1 MASHIKRIG
10 NKYYDTGTS
19 NKSFL
24 QVAKD
29 LKQLGI
35 HNYYFMLEIVD
46 YTLVGVDPYSENL
59 TRDQISRIMMECTR
73 NPWYYLREVCRIPDQ
88 GGVGVPFKA
97 NRGNIAQTWLTLHG
111 IDSWLCLPRQQGK
124 TISFL
129 CLLSWAYSFG
139 TNNST
144 FIFVNKDSSN
154 AKENLQRLKDI
165 IDCLPEYLR
174 FDQIMEEDDQSG
186 KVRITKA
193 TRNATSMKHPIT
205 KNRIIIKPKATSYES
220 ALSLARGLTSPILH
234 FDEPEFTP
242 YIKTII
248 ENSVS
253 TFETAS
259 RNAKKNGAIYC
270 RAFSCTPGDLDTSMG
285 QEAQEILSHTTKW
298 TEHMYDMRYDPTNDE
313 NNELLQYVKNNGGNG
328 IVYVEYSYKQLG
340 LTDEWLR
347 NMYNKIQN
355 PVVVKR
361 EILLQRIR
369 GSSDSPFD
377 QEDIEYLASMVQPV
391 IDEMYICE
399 HFRFDIYKKLE
410 RLTPYLVSIDCSTG
424 TNGDSNAITIINP
437 YTVRPDAEFKCP
449 YIGETLFEKLIMELV
464 MDHIPRAV
472 IIIERNSVGDGI
484 IDHLLNSPIRQ
495 NLYFDK
501 NKDLVEENLADASNV
516 VSMLKRQGDQKKYYG
531 VYTNNQTRE
540 DMMAIL
546 FRRMAEFKDD
556 FVTKNITDDIAHLVR
571 FKSGKIAA
579 AEGQHDDSIMSY
591 LIGMYV
597 WYHGNNLPAFNVIK
611 GAKEIENQNQGL
623 KRSVED
629 IENSGILPDETIQ
642 AMKRQEKVR
651 KENDYAEIM
660 RQALIKSQRE
670 SLELH
675 RKGLVENATLDKSQD
690 VQLEEIYDDH
700 SIDMSFFDEMN
711 GMGVGQDQP
720 SSNSLSAFDF
730 LNGF

>member
-1 MASHIKRIG
+1 MGNRIKRIG

-29 LKQLGI
+29 LKSLGI
-35 HNYYFMLEIVD
+35 HNYYFMLEIYD
-46 YTLVGVDPYSENL
+46 YSLVNIDPYAENL
-59 TRDQISRIMMECTR
+59 TRDQISRIMTECTR
-73 NPWYYLREVCRIPDQ
+73 NPWYYLREICRIPDQ
-88 GGVGVPFKA
+88 GGVGIPFKA

-129 CLLSWAYSFG
+129 CLLAWAYSFG

-144 FIFVNKDSSN
+144 FIFVNKDSGN

-165 IDCLPEYLR
+165 IDCLPEFLR
-174 FDQIMEEDDQSG
+174 FDQIMEEDENG
-186 KVRITKA
+186 KVKLVKA
-193 TRNATSMKHPIT
+193 ARNATSMKHPIT

-259 RNAKKNGAIYC
+259 RNAKKNGAMYC

-285 QEAQEILSHTTKW
+285 QEAQEVLSHTTKW
-298 TEHMYDMRYDPTNDE
+298 SEHMYDMRYDSLNDDK
-313 NNELLQYVKNNGGNG
+313 NELLQYVKNNGGNG
-328 IVYVEYSYKQLG
+328 IVYIEYSYKQLG

-377 QEDIEYLASMVQPV
+377 QEDIEYMASMVQPI
-391 IDEMYICE
+391 IDELYLCD

-424 TNGDSNAITIINP
+424 TNGDSNAITVINP

-449 YIGETLFEKLIMELV
+449 YIGETQFEKLIIELV
-464 MDHIPRAV
+464 QQHLPRAC

-484 IDHLLNSPIRQ
+484 IDHLLNSPIRS

-501 NKDLVEENLADASNV
+501 NKDLVEANLADQSNV
-516 VSMLKRQGDQKKYYG
+516 VSMLKRQGDQKKFYG
-531 VYTNNQTRE
+531 VYTDNKSRE

-546 FRRMAEFKDD
+546 FRRVAEFKDD
-556 FVTKNITDDIAHLVR
+556 FVTKNITNDIAHLVR
-571 FKSGKIAA
+571 FKSGKVAA
-579 AEGQHDDSIMSY
+579 QIGFHDDSIMSY

-597 WYHGNNLPAFNVIK
+597 WYHGNNLSMWGIVK

-623 KRSVED
+623 HRSVED
-629 IENSGILPDETIQ
+629 IENMDILPADTIA
-642 AMKRQEKVR
+642 AMKKQEKVR
-651 KENDYAEIM
+651 KENDYEKIM
-660 RQALIKSQRE
+660 REALIKAQRE

-675 RKGLVENATLDKSQD
+675 KKGLVENETLDRSQE
-690 VQLEEIYDDH
+690 VQLEEIYGNN

-711 GMGVGQDQP
+711 GMGSDNDS
-720 SSNSLSAFDF
+720 SSNLSNFDF

>member
-1 MASHIKRIG
+1 LGNRIKRIG

-29 LKQLGI
+29 LKSLGI
-35 HNYYFMLEIVD
+35 HNYYFMLEIYD
-46 YTLVGVDPYSENL
+46 YSLVNIDPYAENL
-59 TRDQISRIMMECTR
+59 TRDQISRIMTECTR
-73 NPWYYLREVCRIPDQ
+73 NPWYYLREICRIPDQ
-88 GGVGVPFKA
+88 GGVGIPFKA

-129 CLLSWAYSFG
+129 CLLAWAYSFG

-144 FIFVNKDSSN
+144 FIFVNKDSGN

-165 IDCLPEYLR
+165 IDCLPEFLR
-174 FDQIMEEDDQSG
+174 FDQIMEEDENG
-186 KVRITKA
+186 KVKLVKA
-193 TRNATSMKHPIT
+193 ARNATSMKHPIT

-259 RNAKKNGAIYC
+259 RNAKKNGAMYC

-285 QEAQEILSHTTKW
+285 QEAQEVLSHTTKW
-298 TEHMYDMRYDPTNDE
+298 SEHMYDMRYDSLNDDK
-313 NNELLQYVKNNGGNG
+313 NELLQYVKNNGGNG
-328 IVYVEYSYKQLG
+328 IVYIEYSYKQLG

-377 QEDIEYLASMVQPV
+377 QEDIEYMASMVKPIV
-391 IDEMYICE
+391 DELYLCD

-449 YIGETLFEKLIMELV
+449 YIGETQFEKLIIELV
-464 MDHIPRAV
+464 QEHLPRAC

-484 IDHLLNSPIRQ
+484 IDHLLNSPIRS

-501 NKDLVEENLADASNV
+501 NKDLVESNLAEQSNV
-516 VSMLKRQGDQKKYYG
+516 VSMLKRQGDQKKFYG
-531 VYTNNQTRE
+531 VYTDNKSRE

-546 FRRMAEFKDD
+546 FRRVAEFKDD

-571 FKSGKIAA
+571 FKSGKVAA
-579 AEGQHDDSIMSY
+579 QIGFHDDSIMSY

-597 WYHGNNLPAFNVIK
+597 WYHGNNLSMWGIVK

-623 KRSVED
+623 HRSVED
-629 IENSGILPDETIQ
+629 IENMDILPADTIE

-651 KENDYAEIM
+651 KENDYEKIM
-660 RQALIKSQRE
+660 REALIKAQRE

-675 RKGLVENATLDKSQD
+675 RKGLVENETLDKSQD
-690 VQLEEIYDDH
+690 VQLEEIYGNN

-711 GMGVGQDQP
+711 GMGSDNGS
-720 SSNSLSAFDF
+720 SSNLSNFDF

>member
-1 MASHIKRIG
+1 MANRIKRIG
-10 NKYYDTGTS
+10 NKFYDVGTA

-29 LKQLGI
+29 LKSLGI
-35 HNYYFMLEIVD
+35 HNYYFMLEIYD
-46 YTLVGVDPYSENL
+46 YNLVNIDPHTENL
-59 TRDQISRIMMECTR
+59 TRDQISRIMTECTR

-88 GGVGVPFKA
+88 GGVGIPFKA

-144 FIFVNKDSSN
+144 FIFINKDSGN

-165 IDCLPEYLR
+165 IDCLPEFLR
-174 FDQIMEEDDQSG
+174 FEQIMEEDENG
-186 KVRITKA
+186 KVKLVKA
-193 TRNATSMKHPIT
+193 ARNATSMKHPIT

-220 ALSLARGLTSPILH
+220 ALSLARGLTSNILH

-259 RNAKKNGAIYC
+259 RNAKKNGAMYC

-285 QEAQEILSHTTKW
+285 QEAQEVLSHTTKW
-298 TEHMYDMRYDPTNDE
+298 SEHMYDMRYDSLNDDK
-313 NNELLQYVKNNGGNG
+313 NELLQYVKNNGGNG
-328 IVYVEYSYKQLG
+328 IVYIEYSYKQLG

-377 QEDIEYLASMVQPV
+377 QEDIEYMASMVQPIV
-391 IDEMYICE
+391 DELYLCD

-449 YIGETLFEKLIMELV
+449 YIGETQFEKLIIELV
-464 MDHIPRAV
+464 QEHLPRAC

-484 IDHLLNSPIRQ
+484 IDHLLNSPIRSS
-495 NLYFDK
+495 LYFDK
-501 NKDLVEENLADASNV
+501 NKDLVESNLADQSNV
-516 VSMLKRQGDQKKYYG
+516 VSMLKRQGDQKKFYG
-531 VYTNNQTRE
+531 VYTDNKSRE

-546 FRRMAEFKDD
+546 FRRVAEFKDD

-571 FKSGKIAA
+571 FKSGKVAA
-579 AEGQHDDSIMSY
+579 QIGFHDDSIMSY

-597 WYHGNNLPAFNVIK
+597 WYHGNNLSMWGIVK

-623 KRSVED
+623 HRSVED
-629 IENSGILPDETIQ
+629 IENMGILPADTIE
-642 AMKRQEKVR
+642 AMKKQEKVR
-651 KENDYAEIM
+651 KENDYEQIM
-660 RQALIKSQRE
+660 RKALIKAQRQ

-675 RKGLVENATLDKSQD
+675 KKGLVENPTLDRSQE
-690 VQLEEIYDDH
+690 VQLEEIYGNNN
-700 SIDMSFFDEMN
+700 IDMSFFDEMN
-711 GMGVGQDQP
+711 GMSNEQDT
-720 SSNSLSAFDF
+720 SSNLSSFDF

>member
-1 MASHIKRIG
+1 MANRIKRIG
-10 NKYYDTGTS
+10 NKFYDVGTA

-29 LKQLGI
+29 LKSLGI
-35 HNYYFMLEIVD
+35 HNYYFMLEIYD
-46 YTLVGVDPYSENL
+46 YSLVNIDPYAGNL
-59 TRDQISRIMMECTR
+59 TKDQISRIMTECTR

-88 GGVGVPFKA
+88 GGVGIPFKA

-144 FIFVNKDSSN
+144 FIFVNKDSGN

-174 FDQIMEEDDQSG
+174 FDQILEEDENG
-186 KVRITKA
+186 KVKLVKA
-193 TRNATSMKHPIT
+193 ARNATSMKHPIT

-220 ALSLARGLTSPILH
+220 ALSLARGLTSNVLH

-253 TFETAS
+253 TFETAA

-285 QEAQEILSHTTKW
+285 QEAQEVLSHTTKW
-298 TEHMYDMRYDPTNDE
+298 SEHMYDMRYDSTNDD

-328 IVYVEYSYKQLG
+328 IVYIEYSYKQLG

-355 PVVVKR
+355 PIVVKR

-377 QEDIEYLASMVQPV
+377 QEDIEYLASMIQPV
-391 IDEMYICE
+391 IDEMYILD

-449 YIGETLFEKLIMELV
+449 YIGETQFEKLIIELV
-464 MDHIPRAV
+464 QQHIPRAC

-484 IDHLLNSPIRQ
+484 IDHLLNSPIRS

-501 NKDLVEENLADASNV
+501 NKDLVEENLADASNN
-516 VSMLKRQGDQKKYYG
+516 VSMLKRQGEQKKYYG
-531 VYTNNQTRE
+531 VYTNNQSRE
-540 DMMAIL
+540 DMFAIL

-579 AEGQHDDSIMSY
+579 AEGAHDDSIMSY

-597 WYHGNNLPAFNVIK
+597 WYHGNNLAAFSIIK
-611 GAKEIENQNQGL
+611 GSREIENQNQGL

-629 IENSGILPDETIQ
+629 IENMDILPADTI
-642 AMKRQEKVR
+642 ATMKKQEQVR
-651 KENDYAEIM
+651 KDNDYEKIM
-660 RQALIKSQRE
+660 REALIKAQRQ

-675 RKGLVENATLDKSQD
+675 KKGLVENPTLDRSQE
-690 VQLEEIYDDH
+690 VQLEEIYGNNN
-700 SIDMSFFDEMN
+700 IDMSFFDEMN
-711 GMGVGQDQP
+711 GMSNDQGP
-720 SSNSLSAFDF
+720 SSNLSNFDF

>member
-1 MASHIKRIG
+1 MGNRIKRIG

-29 LKQLGI
+29 LKSLGI
-35 HNYYFMLEIVD
+35 HNYYFMLEIYD
-46 YTLVGVDPYSENL
+46 YSLVNIDPYAENL
-59 TRDQISRIMMECTR
+59 TRDQISRIMTECTR
-73 NPWYYLREVCRIPDQ
+73 NPWYYLREICRIPDQ
-88 GGVGVPFKA
+88 GGVGIPFKA

-129 CLLSWAYSFG
+129 CLLAWAYSFG

-144 FIFVNKDSSN
+144 FIFVNKDSGN

-165 IDCLPEYLR
+165 IDCLPEFLR
-174 FDQIMEEDDQSG
+174 FDQIMEEDENG
-186 KVRITKA
+186 KVKLVKA
-193 TRNATSMKHPIT
+193 ARNATSMKHPIT

-220 ALSLARGLTSPILH
+220 ALSLARGLTSTILH

-259 RNAKKNGAIYC
+259 RNAKKNGAMYC

-285 QEAQEILSHTTKW
+285 QEAQEVLSHTTKW
-298 TEHMYDMRYDPTNDE
+298 SEHMYDMRYDSLNDDK
-313 NNELLQYVKNNGGNG
+313 NELLQYVKNNGGNG
-328 IVYVEYSYKQLG
+328 IVYIEYSYKQLG

-377 QEDIEYLASMVQPV
+377 QEDIEYMASMVQPI
-391 IDEMYICE
+391 IDELYLCD

-424 TNGDSNAITIINP
+424 TNGDSNAITVINP

-449 YIGETLFEKLIMELV
+449 YIGETQFEKLIIELV
-464 MDHIPRAV
+464 QQHLPRAC

-484 IDHLLNSPIRQ
+484 IDHLLNSPIRS

-501 NKDLVEENLADASNV
+501 NKDLVEANLADQSNV
-516 VSMLKRQGDQKKYYG
+516 VSMLKRQGDQKKFYG
-531 VYTNNQTRE
+531 VYTDNKSRE

-546 FRRMAEFKDD
+546 FRRVAEFKDD

-571 FKSGKIAA
+571 FKSGKVAA
-579 AEGQHDDSIMSY
+579 QIGFHDDSIMSY

-597 WYHGNNLPAFNVIK
+597 WYHGNNLSMWGIVK

-623 KRSVED
+623 HRSVED
-629 IENSGILPDETIQ
+629 IENMDILPADTIA
-642 AMKRQEKVR
+642 AMKKQEKVR
-651 KENDYAEIM
+651 KENDYEKIM
-660 RQALIKSQRE
+660 REALIKAQRE

-675 RKGLVENATLDKSQD
+675 KKGLVENETLDRSQE
-690 VQLEEIYDDH
+690 VQLEEIYGNN

-711 GMGVGQDQP
+711 GMGSDNDAY
-720 SSNSLSAFDF
+720 SNLSNFDF

>member
-1 MASHIKRIG
+1 MANRIKRIG
-10 NKYYDTGTS
+10 NKFYDVGTA

-29 LKQLGI
+29 LKSLGI
-35 HNYYFMLEIVD
+35 HNYYFMLEIYD
-46 YTLVGVDPYSENL
+46 YSLVNIDPCAKNL
-59 TRDQISRIMMECTR
+59 TRDQISRIMTECTR

-88 GGVGVPFKA
+88 GGVGIPFKA

-144 FIFVNKDSSN
+144 FIFINKDSNN

-174 FDQIMEEDDQSG
+174 FDQILEEDENG
-186 KVRITKA
+186 KVKLVKA
-193 TRNATSMKHPIT
+193 ARNATSMKHPIT

-220 ALSLARGLTSPILH
+220 ALSLARGLTSNVLH

-253 TFETAS
+253 TFETAA
-259 RNAKKNGAIYC
+259 RNAKKNGAMYC

-285 QEAQEILSHTTKW
+285 QEAQEVLSHTTKW
-298 TEHMYDMRYDPTNDE
+298 SEHMYDMRYDSANDD

-328 IVYVEYSYKQLG
+328 IVYIEYSYKQLG

-355 PVVVKR
+355 PIVVKR

-369 GSSDSPFD
+369 GSSDSPFE
-377 QEDIEYLASMVQPV
+377 QEDLEYIISMIQPV
-391 IDEMYICE
+391 VDELYIME

-410 RLTPYLVSIDCSTG
+410 RLLPYLVSIDCSTG
-424 TNGDSNAITIINP
+424 TNGDSNAITIIDP
-437 YTVRPDAEFKCP
+437 YTTKPSAEFKCP
-449 YIGETLFEKLIMELV
+449 YIGETMFEKLIIELV
-464 MDHIPRAV
+464 QKHLPRAI

-484 IDHLLNSPIRQ
+484 IDHLLNSPIRS

-501 NKDLVEENLADASNV
+501 NKDLVEENLADESTA
-516 VSMLKRQGDQKKYYG
+516 VSMLKRQGEQKKYYG
-531 VYTNNQTRE
+531 VYTNNQSRE
-540 DMMAIL
+540 DMFAIL

-556 FVTKNITDDIAHLVR
+556 FVTKNVTEDIAHLIR
-571 FKSGKIAA
+571 TRSGKIEA
-579 AEGQHDDSIMSY
+579 GPTFHDDSIMSY

-597 WYHGNNLPAFNVIK
+597 YYHGNNLSLFGFTPGSND
-611 GAKEIENQNQGL
+611 IEDRNKGL

-629 IENSGILPDETIQ
+629 IENMDILPADTIA
-642 AMKRQEKVR
+642 AMKKQEKVR
-651 KENDYAEIM
+651 KENDYEQIM
-660 RQALIKSQRE
+660 REALIKAQRQ

-675 RKGLVENATLDKSQD
+675 KKGLVENPTLDRSQE
-690 VQLEEIYDDH
+690 VQLEEIYGNNN
-700 SIDMSFFDEMN
+700 IDMSFFDEMN
-711 GMGVGQDQP
+711 GMSNEQDT
-720 SSNSLSAFDF
+720 SSNLSSFDF

>member
-1 MASHIKRIG
+1 MGNRIKRIG

-29 LKQLGI
+29 LKSLGI
-35 HNYYFMLEIVD
+35 HNYYFMLEIYD
-46 YTLVGVDPYSENL
+46 YSLVNIDPYAENL
-59 TRDQISRIMMECTR
+59 TRDQISRIMTECTR
-73 NPWYYLREVCRIPDQ
+73 NPWYYLREVCRVPDQ
-88 GGVGVPFKA
+88 GGVGIPFKA

-129 CLLSWAYSFG
+129 CLLAWAYSFG

-144 FIFVNKDSSN
+144 FIFMNKDSGN

-165 IDCLPEYLR
+165 IDCLPEFLR
-174 FDQIMEEDDQSG
+174 FEQIMEEDENG
-186 KVRITKA
+186 KVKLVKA
-193 TRNATSMKHPIT
+193 ARNATSMKHPIT

-220 ALSLARGLTSPILH
+220 ALSLARGLTSPVLH

-285 QEAQEILSHTTKW
+285 QEAQEVLSHTTKW
-298 TEHMYDMRYDPTNDE
+298 SEHMYDMRYDSLNDDK
-313 NNELLQYVKNNGGNG
+313 NELLQYVKNNGGNG
-328 IVYVEYSYKQLG
+328 IVYIEYSYKQLG

-377 QEDIEYLASMVQPV
+377 QEDIEYMASMVQPI
-391 IDEMYICE
+391 IDELYLCD

-449 YIGETLFEKLIMELV
+449 YIGETQFEKLIIELV
-464 MDHIPRAV
+464 QQHLPRAC

-484 IDHLLNSPIRQ
+484 IDHLLNSPIRS

-501 NKDLVEENLADASNV
+501 NKDLVESNLADQSNV
-516 VSMLKRQGDQKKYYG
+516 VSMLKRQGDQKKFYG
-531 VYTNNQTRE
+531 VYTDNKSRE

-546 FRRMAEFKDD
+546 FRRVAEFKDD

-571 FKSGKIAA
+571 FKSGKVAA
-579 AEGQHDDSIMSY
+579 QVGFHDDSIMSY

-597 WYHGNNLPAFNVIK
+597 WYHGNNLSMWGIVK

-623 KRSVED
+623 HRSVED
-629 IENSGILPDETIQ
+629 IENMDILPADTIE
-642 AMKRQEKVR
+642 AMKKQEKVR
-651 KENDYAEIM
+651 KENDYEKIM
-660 RQALIKSQRE
+660 REALIKAQRE

-675 RKGLVENATLDKSQD
+675 KKGLVENETLDRSQD
-690 VQLEEIYDDH
+690 VQLEEIYGNN

-711 GMGVGQDQP
+711 GMSSDNGS
-720 SSNSLSAFDF
+720 SSNLSGFDF

>member
-1 MASHIKRIG
+1 MANRIKRIG
-10 NKYYDTGTS
+10 NKFYDVGTS

-29 LKQLGI
+29 LKSLGI
-35 HNYYFMLEIVD
+35 HNYYFMLEIYD
-46 YTLVGVDPYSENL
+46 YNIVNIDPYAENL
-59 TRDQISRIMMECTR
+59 TKDQISRIMTECTR

-88 GGVGVPFKA
+88 GGVGIPFKA

-129 CLLSWAYSFG
+129 CLLAWAYSFG

-144 FIFVNKDSSN
+144 FIFVNKDSNN

-165 IDCLPEYLR
+165 IDCLPVYLR
-174 FDQIMEEDDQSG
+174 FDQIMEEDENG
-186 KVRITKA
+186 KIKLVKA
-193 TRNATSMKHPIT
+193 ARNATSMKHPIT

-285 QEAQEILSHTTKW
+285 QEAQEVLSHTTKW
-298 TEHMYDMRYDPTNDE
+298 SEHMYDMRYDSTNDE

-328 IVYVEYSYKQLG
+328 IVYIEYSYKQLG

-377 QEDIEYLASMVQPV
+377 QEDIEYMASMVQPI
-391 IDEMYICE
+391 IDELYLCD

-449 YIGETLFEKLIMELV
+449 YIGETQLEKLIIELV
-464 MDHIPRAV
+464 QEHLPRAC

-484 IDHLLNSPIRQ
+484 IDHLLNSPIRS

-501 NKDLVEENLADASNV
+501 NKDLVEANLADQSNV
-516 VSMLKRQGDQKKYYG
+516 VSMLKHQGDQKKFYG
-531 VYTNNQTRE
+531 VYTDNKSRE

-546 FRRMAEFKDD
+546 FRRVAEFKDD

-571 FKSGKIAA
+571 FKSGKVAA
-579 AEGQHDDSIMSY
+579 QIGFHDDSIMSY

-597 WYHGNNLPAFNVIK
+597 WYHGNNLSMWGIVK

-623 KRSVED
+623 HRSVED
-629 IENSGILPDETIQ
+629 IENMDILPADAIA
-642 AMKRQEKVR
+642 AMKKQEKVR
-651 KENDYAEIM
+651 KENDYEQIM
-660 RQALIKSQRE
+660 REALIKAQRQ

-675 RKGLVENATLDKSQD
+675 KKGLVENPTLDKSQE
-690 VQLEEIYDDH
+690 VQLEEIYGNNN
-700 SIDMSFFDEMN
+700 IDMSFFDEMN
-711 GMGVGQDQP
+711 GMSNDQGT
-720 SSNSLSAFDF
+720 SSNLSSFDF

>member
-1 MASHIKRIG
+1 MGNRIKRIG

-29 LKQLGI
+29 LKSLGI
-35 HNYYFMLEIVD
+35 HNYYFMLEIYD
-46 YTLVGVDPYSENL
+46 YSLVNIDHYAENL
-59 TRDQISRIMMECTR
+59 TRDQISRIMTECTR
-73 NPWYYLREVCRIPDQ
+73 NPWYYLREICRVPDQ
-88 GGVGVPFKA
+88 GGVGIPFKA

-129 CLLSWAYSFG
+129 CLLAWAYSFG

-144 FIFVNKDSSN
+144 FIFVNKDSGN

-165 IDCLPEYLR
+165 IDCLPEFLR
-174 FDQIMEEDDQSG
+174 FEQIMEEDENG
-186 KVRITKA
+186 KVKLVKA
-193 TRNATSMKHPIT
+193 ARNATSMKHPIT

-220 ALSLARGLTSPILH
+220 ALSLARGLTSNILH

-253 TFETAS
+253 TFETAA
-259 RNAKKNGAIYC
+259 RNAKKNGAMYC

-298 TEHMYDMRYDPTNDE
+298 SEHMYDMRYDSLSDDK
-313 NNELLQYVKNNGGNG
+313 NELLQYVKNNGGNG
-328 IVYVEYSYKQLG
+328 IVYIEYSYKQLG

-355 PVVVKR
+355 PIVVKR

-377 QEDIEYLASMVQPV
+377 QEDIEYLASMIQPIV
-391 IDEMYICE
+391 DELYICE

-424 TNGDSNAITIINP
+424 TNGDSNAITILNP

-449 YIGETLFEKLIMELV
+449 YIGETQFEKLIMELV

-516 VSMLKRQGDQKKYYG
+516 VSMLKRQGEQKKYYG
-531 VYTNNQTRE
+531 VYTNNQSRE

-546 FRRMAEFKDD
+546 FRRMAEYKDD

-597 WYHGNNLPAFNVIK
+597 WYHGNNLPAFSVIK
-611 GAKEIENQNQGL
+611 GAKEIENQNKGL
-623 KRSVED
+623 KRTVED
-629 IENSGILPDETIQ
+629 IENMDILPADTIET
-642 AMKRQEKVR
+642 MKKQEKVR
-651 KENDYAEIM
+651 KENDYEKIM
-660 RQALIKSQRE
+660 IEALIKAQRE

-675 RKGLVENATLDKSQD
+675 KKGLVENETLDRSQE
-690 VQLEEIYDDH
+690 VQLEEIYGNN

-711 GMGVGQDQP
+711 GMGSDNGS
-720 SSNSLSAFDF
+720 SSNLSNFDF

>member
-1 MASHIKRIG
+1 MANRIKRVG
-10 NKYYDTGTS
+10 NKFYDVGTA

-29 LKQLGI
+29 LKSLGI
-35 HNYYFMLEIVD
+35 HNYYFMLEIYD
-46 YTLVGVDPYSENL
+46 YSLVNIDPCAKNL
-59 TRDQISRIMMECTR
+59 TRDQISRIMTECTR

-88 GGVGVPFKA
+88 GGVGIPFKA

-144 FIFVNKDSSN
+144 FIFINKDSNN

-174 FDQIMEEDDQSG
+174 FDQILEEDENG
-186 KVRITKA
+186 KVKLVKA
-193 TRNATSMKHPIT
+193 ARNATSMKHPIT

-220 ALSLARGLTSPILH
+220 ALSLARGLTSNVLH

-253 TFETAS
+253 TFETAA
-259 RNAKKNGAIYC
+259 RNAKKNGAMYC

-285 QEAQEILSHTTKW
+285 QEAQEVLSHTTKW
-298 TEHMYDMRYDPTNDE
+298 SEHMYDMRYDSANDE

-328 IVYVEYSYKQLG
+328 IVYIEYSYKQLG

-355 PVVVKR
+355 PIVVKR

-377 QEDIEYLASMVQPV
+377 QEDIEYLASMIQPV
-391 IDEMYICE
+391 IDEMYILE

-449 YIGETLFEKLIMELV
+449 YIGETQFEKLIMELI
-464 MDHIPRAV
+464 MDHIPRACV
-472 IIIERNSVGDGI
+472 IIERNSVGDGI
-484 IDHLLNSPIRQ
+484 IDHLLNSPIRS

-501 NKDLVEENLADASNV
+501 NKDLVEENLADASNN
-516 VSMLKRQGDQKKYYG
+516 VSMLKRQGEQKKYYG
-531 VYTNNQTRE
+531 VYTNNQSRE
-540 DMMAIL
+540 DMFAIL

-579 AEGQHDDSIMSY
+579 AEGAHDDSIMSY

-597 WYHGNNLPAFNVIK
+597 WYHGNNLTAFGIVK
-611 GAKEIENQNQGL
+611 GSREIENQNQGL
-623 KRSVED
+623 KRTVED
-629 IENSGILPDETIQ
+629 IENMDILPADTI
-642 AMKRQEKVR
+642 ATMKKQEQVR
-651 KENDYAEIM
+651 KENDYEKIM
-660 RQALIKSQRE
+660 REALIKAQRQ

-675 RKGLVENATLDKSQD
+675 KKGLVENPTLDKSQE
-690 VQLEEIYDDH
+690 VQLEEIYGNNN
-700 SIDMSFFDEMN
+700 IDMSFFDEMN
-711 GMGVGQDQP
+711 GMSNDQES
-720 SSNSLSAFDF
+720 SSNLSSFDF

>member
-1 MASHIKRIG
+1 MGNRIKRIG

-29 LKQLGI
+29 LKSLGI
-35 HNYYFMLEIVD
+35 HNYYFMLEIYD
-46 YTLVGVDPYSENL
+46 YSLVNIDPYAENL
-59 TRDQISRIMMECTR
+59 TRDQISRIMTECTR
-73 NPWYYLREVCRIPDQ
+73 NPWYYLREICRIPDQ
-88 GGVGVPFKA
+88 GGVGIPFKA

-129 CLLSWAYSFG
+129 CLLAWAYSFG

-144 FIFVNKDSSN
+144 FIFVNKDSGN

-165 IDCLPEYLR
+165 IDCLPEFLR
-174 FDQIMEEDDQSG
+174 FDQIMEEDENG
-186 KVRITKA
+186 KVKLVKA
-193 TRNATSMKHPIT
+193 ARNATSMKHPIT

-259 RNAKKNGAIYC
+259 RNAKKNSAMYC

-285 QEAQEILSHTTKW
+285 QEAQEVLSHTTKW
-298 TEHMYDMRYDPTNDE
+298 SEHMYDMRYDSLNDDK
-313 NNELLQYVKNNGGNG
+313 NELLQYVKNNGGNG
-328 IVYVEYSYKQLG
+328 IVYIEYSYKQLG

-391 IDEMYICE
+391 IDELYICE

-424 TNGDSNAITIINP
+424 TNGDSNAITVINP

-449 YIGETLFEKLIMELV
+449 YIGETQFEKLIIELV
-464 MDHIPRAV
+464 QQHLPRAC

-484 IDHLLNSPIRQ
+484 IDHLLNSPIRS

-501 NKDLVEENLADASNV
+501 NKDLVEANLADQSNV
-516 VSMLKRQGDQKKYYG
+516 VSMLKRQGDQKKFYG
-531 VYTNNQTRE
+531 VYTDNKSRE

-546 FRRMAEFKDD
+546 FRRVAEFKDD
-556 FVTKNITDDIAHLVR
+556 FVTKNITNDIAHLVR
-571 FKSGKIAA
+571 FKSGKVAA
-579 AEGQHDDSIMSY
+579 QIGFHDDSIMSY

-597 WYHGNNLPAFNVIK
+597 WYHGNNLSMWGIVK

-623 KRSVED
+623 HRSVED
-629 IENSGILPDETIQ
+629 IENMDILPADTIA
-642 AMKRQEKVR
+642 AMKKQEKVR
-651 KENDYAEIM
+651 KENDYEKIM
-660 RQALIKSQRE
+660 REALIKAQRE

-675 RKGLVENATLDKSQD
+675 KKGLVENETLDRSQE
-690 VQLEEIYDDH
+690 VQLEEIYGNN

-711 GMGVGQDQP
+711 GMGSDNDS
-720 SSNSLSAFDF
+720 SSNLSNFDF

>member
-1 MASHIKRIG
+1 MANRIKRIG
-10 NKYYDTGTS
+10 NKFYDVGTA

-29 LKQLGI
+29 LKSLGI
-35 HNYYFMLEIVD
+35 HNYYFMLEIYD
-46 YTLVGVDPYSENL
+46 YNLVNIDPYAENL
-59 TRDQISRIMMECTR
+59 TKDQISRIMTECTR

-88 GGVGVPFKA
+88 GGVGIPFKA

-129 CLLSWAYSFG
+129 CLLAWAYSFG

-144 FIFVNKDSSN
+144 FIFVNKDSNN

-165 IDCLPEYLR
+165 IDCLPVYLR
-174 FDQIMEEDDQSG
+174 FDQILEEDENG
-186 KVRITKA
+186 KVKLVKA
-193 TRNATSMKHPIT
+193 ARNATSMKHPIT

-259 RNAKKNGAIYC
+259 RNAKKNGAMYC

-285 QEAQEILSHTTKW
+285 QEAQEVLSHTTKW
-298 TEHMYDMRYDPTNDE
+298 SEHMYDMRYDSLNDDK
-313 NNELLQYVKNNGGNG
+313 NELLQYVKNNGGNG
-328 IVYVEYSYKQLG
+328 IVYIEYSYKQLG

-377 QEDIEYLASMVQPV
+377 QEDIEYMASMVQPIV
-391 IDEMYICE
+391 DELYLCD

-449 YIGETLFEKLIMELV
+449 YIGETQFEKLIIELV
-464 MDHIPRAV
+464 QDHLPRAC

-484 IDHLLNSPIRQ
+484 IDHLLNSPIRSS
-495 NLYFDK
+495 LYFDK
-501 NKDLVEENLADASNV
+501 NKDLVESNLADQSNV
-516 VSMLKRQGDQKKYYG
+516 VSMLKRQGDQKKFYG
-531 VYTNNQTRE
+531 VYTDNKSRE

-546 FRRMAEFKDD
+546 FRRVAEFKDD

-571 FKSGKIAA
+571 FKSGKVAA
-579 AEGQHDDSIMSY
+579 QIGFHDDSIMSY

-597 WYHGNNLPAFNVIK
+597 WYHGNNLSMWGIVK

-623 KRSVED
+623 HRSVED
-629 IENSGILPDETIQ
+629 IENMDILPADTI
-642 AMKRQEKVR
+642 ATMKKQEKVR
-651 KENDYAEIM
+651 KENDYEQIM
-660 RQALIKSQRE
+660 REALIKAQRQ

-675 RKGLVENATLDKSQD
+675 KKGLVENPTLDRSQE
-690 VQLEEIYDDH
+690 VQLEEIYGNNN
-700 SIDMSFFDEMN
+700 IDMSFFDEMN
-711 GMGVGQDQP
+711 GMSNEQDT
-720 SSNSLSAFDF
+720 SSNLSSFDF

>member
-1 MASHIKRIG
+1 MANRIKRIG
-10 NKYYDTGTS
+10 NKFYDVGTA

-29 LKQLGI
+29 LKSLGI
-35 HNYYFMLEIVD
+35 HNYYFMLEIYD
-46 YTLVGVDPYSENL
+46 YSLVNIDPYAENL
-59 TRDQISRIMMECTR
+59 TKDQISRIMTECTR

-88 GGVGVPFKA
+88 GGVGIPFKA

-144 FIFVNKDSSN
+144 FIFVNKDSGN

-174 FDQIMEEDDQSG
+174 FDQILEEDENG
-186 KVRITKA
+186 KVKLVKA
-193 TRNATSMKHPIT
+193 ARNATSMKHPIT

-220 ALSLARGLTSPILH
+220 ALSLARGLTSNVLH

-253 TFETAS
+253 TFETAA

-285 QEAQEILSHTTKW
+285 QEAQEVLSHTTKW
-298 TEHMYDMRYDPTNDE
+298 SEHMYDMRYDSTNDD

-328 IVYVEYSYKQLG
+328 IVYIEYSYKQLG

-355 PVVVKR
+355 PIVVKR

-377 QEDIEYLASMVQPV
+377 QEDIEYLASMIQPV
-391 IDEMYICE
+391 IDEMYILD

-449 YIGETLFEKLIMELV
+449 YIGETQFEKLIIELV
-464 MDHIPRAV
+464 QQHIPRAC

-484 IDHLLNSPIRQ
+484 IDHLLNSPIRS

-501 NKDLVEENLADASNV
+501 NKDLVEENLADASNN
-516 VSMLKRQGDQKKYYG
+516 VSMLKRQGEQKKYYG
-531 VYTNNQTRE
+531 VYTNNQSRE
-540 DMMAIL
+540 DMFAIL

-579 AEGQHDDSIMSY
+579 AEGAHDDSIMSY

-597 WYHGNNLPAFNVIK
+597 WYHGNNLAAFSIIK
-611 GAKEIENQNQGL
+611 GSREIENQNQGL
-623 KRSVED
+623 KRTVED
-629 IENSGILPDETIQ
+629 IENMDILPADTI
-642 AMKRQEKVR
+642 ATMKKQEQVR
-651 KENDYAEIM
+651 KDNDYEKIM
-660 RQALIKSQRE
+660 REALIKAQRQ

-675 RKGLVENATLDKSQD
+675 KKGLVENPTLDKSQE
-690 VQLEEIYDDH
+690 VQLEEIYGNNN
-700 SIDMSFFDEMN
+700 IDMSFFDEMN
-711 GMGVGQDQP
+711 GMSNDQGP
-720 SSNSLSAFDF
+720 SSNLSNFDF

>member
-1 MASHIKRIG
+1 MANRIKRVG
-10 NKYYDTGTS
+10 NKFYDVGTA

-29 LKQLGI
+29 LKSLGI
-35 HNYYFMLEIVD
+35 HNYYFMLEIYD
-46 YTLVGVDPYSENL
+46 YSLVNIDPCAKNL
-59 TRDQISRIMMECTR
+59 TRDQISRIMTECTR

-88 GGVGVPFKA
+88 GGVGIPFKA

-144 FIFVNKDSSN
+144 FIFINKDSNN

-174 FDQIMEEDDQSG
+174 FDQILEEDENG
-186 KVRITKA
+186 KVKLVKA
-193 TRNATSMKHPIT
+193 ARNATSMKHPIT

-220 ALSLARGLTSPILH
+220 ALSLARGLTSNVLH

-253 TFETAS
+253 TFETAA
-259 RNAKKNGAIYC
+259 RNAKKNGAMYC

-285 QEAQEILSHTTKW
+285 QEAQEVLSHTTKW
-298 TEHMYDMRYDPTNDE
+298 SEHMYDMRYDSANDD

-328 IVYVEYSYKQLG
+328 IVYIEYSYKQLG

-355 PVVVKR
+355 PIVVKR

-377 QEDIEYLASMVQPV
+377 QEDIEYLASMIQPV
-391 IDEMYICE
+391 IDEMYILE

-449 YIGETLFEKLIMELV
+449 YIGETQFEKLIMELI
-464 MDHIPRAV
+464 MDHIPRACV
-472 IIIERNSVGDGI
+472 IIERNSVGDGI
-484 IDHLLNSPIRQ
+484 IDHLLNSPIRS

-501 NKDLVEENLADASNV
+501 NKDLVEENLADASNN
-516 VSMLKRQGDQKKYYG
+516 VSMLKRQGEQKKYYG
-531 VYTNNQTRE
+531 VYTNNQSRE
-540 DMMAIL
+540 DMFAIL

-597 WYHGNNLPAFNVIK
+597 WYHGNNLAAFSIIK
-611 GAKEIENQNQGL
+611 GSREIENQNQGL
-623 KRSVED
+623 KRTVED
-629 IENSGILPDETIQ
+629 IENMDILPADTI
-642 AMKRQEKVR
+642 ATMKKQEQVR
-651 KENDYAEIM
+651 KENDYEKIM
-660 RQALIKSQRE
+660 REALIKAQRQ

-675 RKGLVENATLDKSQD
+675 KKGLVENPTLDKSQE
-690 VQLEEIYDDH
+690 VQLEEIYGNNN
-700 SIDMSFFDEMN
+700 IDMSFFDEMN
-711 GMGVGQDQP
+711 GMSNDQES
-720 SSNSLSAFDF
+720 SSNLSSFDF

>member
-1 MASHIKRIG
+1 MANRIKRIG
-10 NKYYDTGTS
+10 NKFYDVGTS

-29 LKQLGI
+29 LKSLGI
-35 HNYYFMLEIVD
+35 HNYYFMLEIYD
-46 YTLVGVDPYSENL
+46 YNIVNIDPYSENL
-59 TRDQISRIMMECTR
+59 TRDQISRIMTECTR

-88 GGVGVPFKA
+88 GGVGIPFKA

-129 CLLSWAYSFG
+129 CLLAWAYSFG

-144 FIFVNKDSSN
+144 FIFVNKDSNN

-165 IDCLPEYLR
+165 IDCLPVYLR
-174 FDQIMEEDDQSG
+174 FDQIMEEDENG
-186 KVRITKA
+186 KIKLVKA
-193 TRNATSMKHPIT
+193 ARNATSMKHPIT

-285 QEAQEILSHTTKW
+285 QEAQEVLSHTTKW
-298 TEHMYDMRYDPTNDE
+298 SEHMYDMRYDSTNDE

-328 IVYVEYSYKQLG
+328 IVYIEYSYKQLG

-355 PVVVKR
+355 PIVVKR

-377 QEDIEYLASMVQPV
+377 QEDIEYIASMIQPV
-391 IDEMYICE
+391 IDEMYILD

-449 YIGETLFEKLIMELV
+449 YIGETQFEKLIIELV
-464 MDHIPRAV
+464 QQHLPRAC

-484 IDHLLNSPIRQ
+484 IDHLLNSPIRS

-501 NKDLVEENLADASNV
+501 NKDLVEENLADASNN
-516 VSMLKRQGDQKKYYG
+516 VSMLKRQGEQKKYYG
-531 VYTNNQTRE
+531 VYTNNQSRE
-540 DMMAIL
+540 DMFAIL

-579 AEGQHDDSIMSY
+579 AEGAHDDSIMSY

-597 WYHGNNLPAFNVIK
+597 WYHGNNLAAFGIIK
-611 GAKEIENQNQGL
+611 GSREIENQNQGL
-623 KRSVED
+623 KRTVED
-629 IENSGILPDETIQ
+629 IENMDILPADTI
-642 AMKRQEKVR
+642 ATMKKQEKVR
-651 KENDYAEIM
+651 KENDYEQIM
-660 RQALIKSQRE
+660 REALIKAQRQ

-675 RKGLVENATLDKSQD
+675 KKGLVENPTLDKSQE
-690 VQLEEIYDDH
+690 VQLEEIYGNNN
-700 SIDMSFFDEMN
+700 IDMSFFDEMN
-711 GMGVGQDQP
+711 GMSNDQGT
-720 SSNSLSAFDF
+720 SSNLSSFDF

>member
-1 MASHIKRIG
+1 MASRIKRIG
-10 NKYYDTGTS
+10 NHYYDTGTS
-19 NKSFL
+19 NRSFL

-29 LKQLGI
+29 LKQLGVK
-35 HNYYFMLEIVD
+35 NYFFMLEVYD
-46 YTLVGVDPYSENL
+46 YSLVTVDPYAENL
-59 TRDQISRIMMECTR
+59 TRDQISRIMTECTR

-88 GGVGVPFKA
+88 GGVGIPFKA

-144 FIFVNKDSSN
+144 FIFINKDSGN

-174 FDQIMEEDDQSG
+174 FDQILEEDDQTG
-186 KVRITKA
+186 KIKIVKA
-193 TRNATSMKHPIT
+193 ARNATSMKHPIT

-253 TFETAS
+253 TFETAA
-259 RNAKKNGAIYC
+259 RNAKKNGAIFC

-285 QEAQEILSHTTKW
+285 QEAQEILSHTAKW
-298 TEHMYDMRYDPTNDE
+298 SEHMYDMRYDPVDE
-313 NNELLQYVKNNGGNG
+313 NKNELIQYVKGNGGNG
-328 IVYVEYSYKQLG
+328 IVYIEYSYKQLG

-347 NMYNKIQN
+347 NMYNKIGN
-355 PVVVKR
+355 PIVVKR

-377 QEDIEYLASMVQPV
+377 QEDLEYIVSMIQPV
-391 IDEMYICE
+391 IDEIYICD

-424 TNGDSNAITIINP
+424 TNGDSNAITILNP
-437 YTVRPDAEFKCP
+437 YNARPVAEFKCP
-449 YIGETLFEKLIMELV
+449 YIGETQFEKVIIELV
-464 MDHIPRAV
+464 QEHLPRACIV
-472 IIIERNSVGDGI
+472 IERNSVGDGI
-484 IDHLLNSPIRQ
+484 IDHLLNSPIRS

-501 NKDLVEENLADASNV
+501 NKDLVEENLSDESNT
-516 VSMLKRQGDQKKYYG
+516 VSMLKRTGEQKKFYG

-540 DMMAIL
+540 DMFAIL

-556 FVTKNITDDIAHLVR
+556 FVTKNITDDITHLVR

-579 AEGQHDDSIMSY
+579 QISFHDDSIMSY
-591 LIGMYV
+591 LIGLYV
-597 WYHGNNLPAFNVIK
+597 WYHGNNLPLFGIIK
-611 GAKEIENQNQGL
+611 GAQEIENQNQGL
-623 KRSVED
+623 KRSVDD
-629 IENSGILPDETIQ
+629 IENLDILPQENIQ
-642 AMKRQEKVR
+642 AMRRQEKVR
-651 KENDYAEIM
+651 KENDYEAIM
-660 RQALIKSQRE
+660 REALIKAQRQ

-675 RKGLVENATLDKSQD
+675 KKGLVENQTLDDSPD
-690 VQLEEIYDDH
+690 VQLEEIYGNNN
-700 SIDMSFFDEMN
+700 IDMSFFDEMN
-711 GMGVGQDQP
+711 GMGVGQDNS
-720 SSNSLSAFDF
+720 SSNLSTFDF

>member
-1 MASHIKRIG
+1 MANRIKRIG
-10 NKYYDTGTS
+10 NKFYDVGTA

-29 LKQLGI
+29 LKSLGI
-35 HNYYFMLEIVD
+35 HNYYFMLEIYD
-46 YTLVGVDPYSENL
+46 YSLVSIDPCAKNL
-59 TRDQISRIMMECTR
+59 TRDQISRIMTECTR

-88 GGVGVPFKA
+88 GGVGIPFKA

-144 FIFVNKDSSN
+144 FIFINKDSNN

-174 FDQIMEEDDQSG
+174 FDQILEEDENG
-186 KVRITKA
+186 KVKLVKA
-193 TRNATSMKHPIT
+193 ARNATSMKHPIT

-220 ALSLARGLTSPILH
+220 ALSLARGLTSNVLH

-253 TFETAS
+253 TFETAA
-259 RNAKKNGAIYC
+259 RNAKKNGAMYC

-285 QEAQEILSHTTKW
+285 QEAQEVLSHTTKW
-298 TEHMYDMRYDPTNDE
+298 SEHMYDMRYDSANDE

-328 IVYVEYSYKQLG
+328 IVYIEYSYKQLG

-355 PVVVKR
+355 PIVVKR

-377 QEDIEYLASMVQPV
+377 QEDIEYLASMIQPV
-391 IDEMYICE
+391 IDEMYILE

-449 YIGETLFEKLIMELV
+449 YIGETQFEKLIMELI
-464 MDHIPRAV
+464 MDHIPRACV
-472 IIIERNSVGDGI
+472 IIERNSVGDGI
-484 IDHLLNSPIRQ
+484 IDHLLNSPIRS

-501 NKDLVEENLADASNV
+501 NKDLVEENLADASNN
-516 VSMLKRQGDQKKYYG
+516 VSMLKRQGEQKKYYG
-531 VYTNNQTRE
+531 VYTNNQSRE
-540 DMMAIL
+540 DMFAIL

-579 AEGQHDDSIMSY
+579 AEGAHDDSIMSY

-597 WYHGNNLPAFNVIK
+597 WYHGNNLTAFGIVK
-611 GAKEIENQNQGL
+611 GSREIENQNQGL
-623 KRSVED
+623 KRTVED
-629 IENSGILPDETIQ
+629 IENMDILPADTI
-642 AMKRQEKVR
+642 ATMKKQEQVR
-651 KENDYAEIM
+651 KENDYEKIM
-660 RQALIKSQRE
+660 REALIKAQRQ

-675 RKGLVENATLDKSQD
+675 KKGLVENPTLDKSQE
-690 VQLEEIYDDH
+690 VQLEEIYGNNN
-700 SIDMSFFDEMN
+700 IDMSFFDEMN
-711 GMGVGQDQP
+711 GMSNDQGS
-720 SSNSLSAFDF
+720 SSNLSTFDF

>member
-1 MASHIKRIG
+1 MANRIKRIG
-10 NKYYDTGTS
+10 NKFYDVGTA

-29 LKQLGI
+29 LKSLGI
-35 HNYYFMLEIVD
+35 HNYYFMLKIYD
-46 YTLVGVDPYSENL
+46 YSLVNIDPYAGNL
-59 TRDQISRIMMECTR
+59 TRDQISRIMTECTR

-88 GGVGVPFKA
+88 GGVGISFKA

-144 FIFVNKDSSN
+144 FIFINKDSGN

-174 FDQIMEEDDQSG
+174 FEQILEEDENG
-186 KVRITKA
+186 KVKLVKA
-193 TRNATSMKHPIT
+193 ARNATSMKHPIT

-220 ALSLARGLTSPILH
+220 ALSLARGLTSNVLH

-259 RNAKKNGAIYC
+259 RNAKKNGAMYC

-285 QEAQEILSHTTKW
+285 QEAQEVLSHTTKW
-298 TEHMYDMRYDPTNDE
+298 SEHMYDMRYDSTNDD

-328 IVYVEYSYKQLG
+328 IVYIEYSYKQLG

-355 PVVVKR
+355 PIVVKR

-377 QEDIEYLASMVQPV
+377 QEDIEYLASMIQPV
-391 IDEMYICE
+391 IDEMYILE

-449 YIGETLFEKLIMELV
+449 YIGETQFEKLIMELI
-464 MDHIPRAV
+464 MDHIPRACV
-472 IIIERNSVGDGI
+472 IIERNSVGDGI
-484 IDHLLNSPIRQ
+484 IDHLLNSPIRS

-501 NKDLVEENLADASNV
+501 NKDLVEENLADASNN
-516 VSMLKRQGDQKKYYG
+516 VSMLKRQGEQKKYYG
-531 VYTNNQTRE
+531 VYTNNQSRE
-540 DMMAIL
+540 DMFAIL

-579 AEGQHDDSIMSY
+579 AEGAHDDSIMSY

-597 WYHGNNLPAFNVIK
+597 WYHGNNLTAFGIVK
-611 GAKEIENQNQGL
+611 GSREIENQNQGL
-623 KRSVED
+623 KRTVED
-629 IENSGILPDETIQ
+629 IENMDILPADTI
-642 AMKRQEKVR
+642 ATMKKQEQVR
-651 KENDYAEIM
+651 KENDYEKIM
-660 RQALIKSQRE
+660 REALIKAQRQ

-675 RKGLVENATLDKSQD
+675 KKGLVENPTLDKSQE
-690 VQLEEIYDDH
+690 VQLEEIYGNNN
-700 SIDMSFFDEMN
+700 IDMSFFDEMN
-711 GMGVGQDQP
+711 GMSNEQDT
-720 SSNSLSAFDF
+720 SSNLSSFDY

>member
-1 MASHIKRIG
+1 MANRIKRIG
-10 NKYYDTGTS
+10 NKFYDVGTA

-29 LKQLGI
+29 LKSLGI
-35 HNYYFMLEIVD
+35 HNYYFMLEIYD
-46 YTLVGVDPYSENL
+46 YNLVNIDPHTENL
-59 TRDQISRIMMECTR
+59 TRDQISRIMTECTR

-88 GGVGVPFKA
+88 GGVGIPFKA

-144 FIFVNKDSSN
+144 FIFINKDSGN

-165 IDCLPEYLR
+165 IDCLPEFLR
-174 FDQIMEEDDQSG
+174 FEQIMEEDENG
-186 KVRITKA
+186 KVKLVKA
-193 TRNATSMKHPIT
+193 ARNATSMKHPIT

-220 ALSLARGLTSPILH
+220 ALSLARGLTSNILH

-259 RNAKKNGAIYC
+259 RNAKKNGAMYC

-285 QEAQEILSHTTKW
+285 QEAQEVLSHTTKW
-298 TEHMYDMRYDPTNDE
+298 SEHMYDMRYDSLNDDK
-313 NNELLQYVKNNGGNG
+313 NELLQYVKNNGGNG
-328 IVYVEYSYKQLG
+328 IVYIEYSYKQLG

-377 QEDIEYLASMVQPV
+377 QEDIEYMASMVQPIV
-391 IDEMYICE
+391 DELYLCD

-449 YIGETLFEKLIMELV
+449 YIGETQFEKLIIELV
-464 MDHIPRAV
+464 QEHLPRAC

-484 IDHLLNSPIRQ
+484 IDHLLNSPIRSS
-495 NLYFDK
+495 LYFDK
-501 NKDLVEENLADASNV
+501 NKDLVESNLADQSNV
-516 VSMLKRQGDQKKYYG
+516 VSMLKRQGDQKKFYG
-531 VYTNNQTRE
+531 VYTDNKSRE

-546 FRRMAEFKDD
+546 FRRVAEFKDD

-571 FKSGKIAA
+571 FKSGKVAA
-579 AEGQHDDSIMSY
+579 QIGFHDDSIMSY

-597 WYHGNNLPAFNVIK
+597 WYHGNNLSMWGIVK

-623 KRSVED
+623 HRSVED
-629 IENSGILPDETIQ
+629 IENMGILPADTIE
-642 AMKRQEKVR
+642 AMKKQEKVR
-651 KENDYAEIM
+651 KENDYEQIM
-660 RQALIKSQRE
+660 REALIKAQRQ

-675 RKGLVENATLDKSQD
+675 KKGLVENPTLDRSQE
-690 VQLEEIYDDH
+690 VQLEEIYGNNN
-700 SIDMSFFDEMN
+700 IDMSFFDEMN
-711 GMGVGQDQP
+711 GMSNEQDT
-720 SSNSLSAFDF
+720 SSNLSSFDF

>member
-1 MASHIKRIG
+1 MGNRIKRIG

-29 LKQLGI
+29 LKSLGI
-35 HNYYFMLEIVD
+35 HNYYFMLEIYD
-46 YTLVGVDPYSENL
+46 YSLVNIDPYAENL
-59 TRDQISRIMMECTR
+59 TRDQISRIMTECTR
-73 NPWYYLREVCRIPDQ
+73 NPWYYLREICRIPDQ
-88 GGVGVPFKA
+88 GGVGIPFKA

-129 CLLSWAYSFG
+129 CLLAWAYSFG

-144 FIFVNKDSSN
+144 FIFVNKDSGN

-165 IDCLPEYLR
+165 IDCLPEFLR
-174 FDQIMEEDDQSG
+174 FDQIMEEDENG
-186 KVRITKA
+186 KVKLVKA
-193 TRNATSMKHPIT
+193 ARNATSMKHPIT

-259 RNAKKNGAIYC
+259 RNAKKNGAMYC

-285 QEAQEILSHTTKW
+285 QEAQEVLSHTTKW
-298 TEHMYDMRYDPTNDE
+298 SEHMYDMRYDSLNDDK
-313 NNELLQYVKNNGGNG
+313 NELLQYVKNNGGNG
-328 IVYVEYSYKQLG
+328 IVYIEYSYKQLG

-377 QEDIEYLASMVQPV
+377 QEDIEYMASMVQPI
-391 IDEMYICE
+391 IDELYLCD

-449 YIGETLFEKLIMELV
+449 YIGETQFEKLIIELV
-464 MDHIPRAV
+464 QQHLPRAC

-484 IDHLLNSPIRQ
+484 IDHLLNSPIRS

-501 NKDLVEENLADASNV
+501 NKDLVESNLADQSNV
-516 VSMLKRQGDQKKYYG
+516 VSMLKRQGDQKKFYG
-531 VYTNNQTRE
+531 VYTDNKSRE

-546 FRRMAEFKDD
+546 FRRVAEFKDD

-571 FKSGKIAA
+571 FKSGKVAA
-579 AEGQHDDSIMSY
+579 QIGFHDDSIMSY

-597 WYHGNNLPAFNVIK
+597 WYHGNNLSMWGIVK

-623 KRSVED
+623 HRSVED
-629 IENSGILPDETIQ
+629 IENMDILPADTIA
-642 AMKRQEKVR
+642 AMKKQEKVR
-651 KENDYAEIM
+651 KENDYETIM
-660 RQALIKSQRE
+660 REALIKAQRE

-675 RKGLVENATLDKSQD
+675 KKGLVENETLDRSQD
-690 VQLEEIYDDH
+690 VQLEEIYGNN

-711 GMGVGQDQP
+711 GMGSDNDS
-720 SSNSLSAFDF
+720 SSNLSNFDF

>member
-1 MASHIKRIG
+1 MANRIKRVG
-10 NKYYDTGTS
+10 NKFYDVGTA

-29 LKQLGI
+29 LKSLGI
-35 HNYYFMLEIVD
+35 HNYYFMLEIYD
-46 YTLVGVDPYSENL
+46 YSLVNIDPCAKNL
-59 TRDQISRIMMECTR
+59 TRDQISRIMTECTR

-88 GGVGVPFKA
+88 GGVGIPFKA

-144 FIFVNKDSSN
+144 FIFINKDSNN

-174 FDQIMEEDDQSG
+174 FDQILEEDENG
-186 KVRITKA
+186 KVKLVKA
-193 TRNATSMKHPIT
+193 ARNATSMKHPIT

-220 ALSLARGLTSPILH
+220 ALSLARGLTSNVLH

-253 TFETAS
+253 TFETAA
-259 RNAKKNGAIYC
+259 RNAKKNGAMYC

-285 QEAQEILSHTTKW
+285 QEAQEVLSHTTKW
-298 TEHMYDMRYDPTNDE
+298 SEHMYDMRYDSANDE

-328 IVYVEYSYKQLG
+328 IVYIEYSYKQLG

-355 PVVVKR
+355 PIVVKR

-377 QEDIEYLASMVQPV
+377 QEDIEYLASMIQPV
-391 IDEMYICE
+391 IDEMYILE

-449 YIGETLFEKLIMELV
+449 YIGETQFEKLIMELI
-464 MDHIPRAV
+464 MDHIPRACV
-472 IIIERNSVGDGI
+472 IIERNSVGDGI
-484 IDHLLNSPIRQ
+484 IDHLLNSPIRS

-501 NKDLVEENLADASNV
+501 NKDLVEENLADASNN
-516 VSMLKRQGDQKKYYG
+516 VSMLKRQGEQKKYYG
-531 VYTNNQTRE
+531 VYTNNQSRE
-540 DMMAIL
+540 DMFAIL

-579 AEGQHDDSIMSY
+579 AEGAHDDSIMSY

-597 WYHGNNLPAFNVIK
+597 WYHGNNLAAFSIIK
-611 GAKEIENQNQGL
+611 GSREIENQNQGL
-623 KRSVED
+623 KRTVED
-629 IENSGILPDETIQ
+629 IENMDILPADTI
-642 AMKRQEKVR
+642 ATMKKQEQVR
-651 KENDYAEIM
+651 KENDYEKIM
-660 RQALIKSQRE
+660 REALIKAQRQ

-675 RKGLVENATLDKSQD
+675 KKGLVENPTLDKSQE
-690 VQLEEIYDDH
+690 VQLEEIYGNNN
-700 SIDMSFFDEMN
+700 IDMSFFDEMN
-711 GMGVGQDQP
+711 GMSNDQES
-720 SSNSLSAFDF
+720 SSNLSSFDF

>member
-1 MASHIKRIG
+1 MANRIKRIG
-10 NKYYDTGTS
+10 NKFYDVGTS

-29 LKQLGI
+29 LKSLGI
-35 HNYYFMLEIVD
+35 HNYYFMLEIYD
-46 YTLVGVDPYSENL
+46 YNIVNIDPYAENL
-59 TRDQISRIMMECTR
+59 TKDQISRIMTECTR

-88 GGVGVPFKA
+88 GGVGIPFKA

-129 CLLSWAYSFG
+129 CLLAWAYSFG

-144 FIFVNKDSSN
+144 FIFVNKDSNN

-165 IDCLPEYLR
+165 IDCLPVYLR
-174 FDQIMEEDDQSG
+174 FDQIMEEDENG
-186 KVRITKA
+186 KIKLVKA
-193 TRNATSMKHPIT
+193 ARNATSMKHPIT

-285 QEAQEILSHTTKW
+285 QEAQEVLSHTTKW
-298 TEHMYDMRYDPTNDE
+298 SEHMYDMRYDSTNDE

-328 IVYVEYSYKQLG
+328 IVYIEYSYKQLG

-355 PVVVKR
+355 PIVVKR

-377 QEDIEYLASMVQPV
+377 QEDIEYIASMIQPV
-391 IDEMYICE
+391 IDEMYILD

-449 YIGETLFEKLIMELV
+449 YIGETQFEKLIIELV
-464 MDHIPRAV
+464 QQHLPRAC

-484 IDHLLNSPIRQ
+484 IDHLLNSPIRS

-501 NKDLVEENLADASNV
+501 NKDLVEENLADASNN
-516 VSMLKRQGDQKKYYG
+516 VSMLKRQGEQKKYYG
-531 VYTNNQTRE
+531 VYTNNQSRE
-540 DMMAIL
+540 DMFAIL

-597 WYHGNNLPAFNVIK
+597 WYHGNNLTAFGIIK
-611 GAKEIENQNQGL
+611 GSREIENQNQGL
-623 KRSVED
+623 KRTVED
-629 IENSGILPDETIQ
+629 IENMDILPADTI
-642 AMKRQEKVR
+642 ATMKKQEKVR
-651 KENDYAEIM
+651 KENDYEQIM
-660 RQALIKSQRE
+660 REALIKAQRQ

-675 RKGLVENATLDKSQD
+675 RKGLVENPTLDRSQE
-690 VQLEEIYDDH
+690 VQLDEIYGNNN
-700 SIDMSFFDEMN
+700 IDMSFFDEMN
-711 GMGVGQDQP
+711 GMSNEQDT
-720 SSNSLSAFDF
+720 SSNLSSFDF

>member
-1 MASHIKRIG
+1 MGNRIKRIG

-29 LKQLGI
+29 LKSLGI
-35 HNYYFMLEIVD
+35 HNYYFMLEIYD
-46 YTLVGVDPYSENL
+46 YSLVNIDPYAENL
-59 TRDQISRIMMECTR
+59 TRDQISRIMTECTR
-73 NPWYYLREVCRIPDQ
+73 NPWYYLREICRIPDQ
-88 GGVGVPFKA
+88 GGVGIPFKA

-129 CLLSWAYSFG
+129 CLLAWAYSFG

-144 FIFVNKDSSN
+144 FIFVNKDSGN

-165 IDCLPEYLR
+165 IDCLPEFLR
-174 FDQIMEEDDQSG
+174 FDQIMEEDENG
-186 KVRITKA
+186 KVKLVKA
-193 TRNATSMKHPIT
+193 ARNATSMKHPIT

-259 RNAKKNGAIYC
+259 RNAKKNGAMYC

-285 QEAQEILSHTTKW
+285 QEAQEVLSHTTKW
-298 TEHMYDMRYDPTNDE
+298 SEHMYDMRYDSLNDDK
-313 NNELLQYVKNNGGNG
+313 NELLQYVKNNGGNG
-328 IVYVEYSYKQLG
+328 IVYIEYSYKQLG

-377 QEDIEYLASMVQPV
+377 QEDIEYMASMVQPI
-391 IDEMYICE
+391 IDELYLCD

-424 TNGDSNAITIINP
+424 TNGDSNAITVINP

-449 YIGETLFEKLIMELV
+449 YIGETQFEKLIIELV
-464 MDHIPRAV
+464 QQHLPRAC

-484 IDHLLNSPIRQ
+484 IDHLLNSPIRS

-501 NKDLVEENLADASNV
+501 NKDLVEANLADQSNV
-516 VSMLKRQGDQKKYYG
+516 VSMLKRQGDQKKFYG
-531 VYTNNQTRE
+531 VYTDNKSRE

-546 FRRMAEFKDD
+546 FRRVAEFKDD

-571 FKSGKIAA
+571 FKSGKVAA
-579 AEGQHDDSIMSY
+579 QVGFHDDSIMSY

-597 WYHGNNLPAFNVIK
+597 WYHGNNLSMWGIVK

-623 KRSVED
+623 HRSVED
-629 IENSGILPDETIQ
+629 IENMDILPADTIA
-642 AMKRQEKVR
+642 AMKKQEKVR
-651 KENDYAEIM
+651 KENDYETIM
-660 RQALIKSQRE
+660 REALIKAQRE

-675 RKGLVENATLDKSQD
+675 KKGLVENETLDRSQE
-690 VQLEEIYDDH
+690 VQLEEIYGNN

-711 GMGVGQDQP
+711 GMGSDNDS
-720 SSNSLSAFDF
+720 SSNLSNFDF

>member
-1 MASHIKRIG
+1 MANRIKRIG
-10 NKYYDTGTS
+10 NKFYDVGTA

-29 LKQLGI
+29 LKSLGI
-35 HNYYFMLEIVD
+35 HNYYFMLEIYD
-46 YTLVGVDPYSENL
+46 YNLVSIDPHAENL
-59 TRDQISRIMMECTR
+59 TRDQISRIMTECTR

-88 GGVGVPFKA
+88 GGVGIPFKA

-129 CLLSWAYSFG
+129 CLLAWAYSFG

-144 FIFVNKDSSN
+144 FIFVNKDSGN

-165 IDCLPEYLR
+165 IDCLPDYLR
-174 FDQIMEEDDQSG
+174 FDQILEEDENG
-186 KVRITKA
+186 KVKLVKA
-193 TRNATSMKHPIT
+193 ARNATSMKHPIT

-259 RNAKKNGAIYC
+259 RNAKKNGAMYC

-285 QEAQEILSHTTKW
+285 QEAQEVLSHTTKW
-298 TEHMYDMRYDPTNDE
+298 SEHMYDMRYDSLNDD

-328 IVYVEYSYKQLG
+328 IVYIEYSYKQLG

-355 PVVVKR
+355 PIVVKR

-377 QEDIEYLASMVQPV
+377 QEDIEYLASMIQPV
-391 IDEMYICE
+391 IDEMYILD

-449 YIGETLFEKLIMELV
+449 YIGETQFEKLIIELV
-464 MDHIPRAV
+464 QQHIPRAC

-484 IDHLLNSPIRQ
+484 IDHLLNSPIRS

-501 NKDLVEENLADASNV
+501 NRDLVEENLADASNN
-516 VSMLKRQGDQKKYYG
+516 VSMLKRQGEQKKYYG
-531 VYTNNQTRE
+531 VYTNNQSRE
-540 DMMAIL
+540 DMFAIL

-579 AEGQHDDSIMSY
+579 AEGAHDDSIMSY

-597 WYHGNNLPAFNVIK
+597 WYHGNNLAAFGIIK
-611 GAKEIENQNQGL
+611 GSREIENQNQGL
-623 KRSVED
+623 KRTVED
-629 IENSGILPDETIQ
+629 IENMDILPADTI
-642 AMKRQEKVR
+642 ATMKKQEQVR
-651 KENDYAEIM
+651 KDNDYEKIM
-660 RQALIKSQRE
+660 REALIKAQRQ

-675 RKGLVENATLDKSQD
+675 KKGLVENPTLDRSQE
-690 VQLEEIYDDH
+690 VQLEEIYGNN
-700 SIDMSFFDEMN
+700 SIDMSFFDDMN
-711 GMGVGQDQP
+711 GMSNEQDT
-720 SSNSLSAFDF
+720 SSNLSSFDF

>member
-1 MASHIKRIG
+1 MANRIKRVG
-10 NKYYDTGTS
+10 NKFYDVGTA

-29 LKQLGI
+29 LKSLGI
-35 HNYYFMLEIVD
+35 HNYYFMLEIYD
-46 YTLVGVDPYSENL
+46 YSLVNIDPCAKNL
-59 TRDQISRIMMECTR
+59 TRDQISRIMTECTR

-88 GGVGVPFKA
+88 GGVGIPFKA

-144 FIFVNKDSSN
+144 FIFINKDSNN

-174 FDQIMEEDDQSG
+174 FDQILEEDENG
-186 KVRITKA
+186 KVKLVKA
-193 TRNATSMKHPIT
+193 ARNATSMKHPIT

-220 ALSLARGLTSPILH
+220 ALSLARGLTSNVLH

-253 TFETAS
+253 TFETAA
-259 RNAKKNGAIYC
+259 RNAKKNGAMYC

-285 QEAQEILSHTTKW
+285 QEAQEVLSHTTKW
-298 TEHMYDMRYDPTNDE
+298 SEHMYDMRYDSANDD

-328 IVYVEYSYKQLG
+328 IVYIEYSYKQLG

-355 PVVVKR
+355 PIVVKR

-377 QEDIEYLASMVQPV
+377 QEDIEYLASMIQPV
-391 IDEMYICE
+391 IDEMYILE

-449 YIGETLFEKLIMELV
+449 YIGETQFEKLIMELI
-464 MDHIPRAV
+464 MDHIPRACV
-472 IIIERNSVGDGI
+472 IIERNSVGDGI
-484 IDHLLNSPIRQ
+484 IDHLLNSPIRS

-501 NKDLVEENLADASNV
+501 NKDLVEENLADASNN
-516 VSMLKRQGDQKKYYG
+516 VSMLKRQGEQKKYYG
-531 VYTNNQTRE
+531 VYTNNQSRE
-540 DMMAIL
+540 DMFAIL

-597 WYHGNNLPAFNVIK
+597 WYHGNNLTAFGIVK
-611 GAKEIENQNQGL
+611 GSREIENQNQGL
-623 KRSVED
+623 KRTVED
-629 IENSGILPDETIQ
+629 IENMDILPADTI
-642 AMKRQEKVR
+642 ATMKKQEQVR
-651 KENDYAEIM
+651 KENDYEKIM
-660 RQALIKSQRE
+660 REALIKAQRQ

-675 RKGLVENATLDKSQD
+675 KKGLVENPTLDKSQE
-690 VQLEEIYDDH
+690 VQLEEIYGNNN
-700 SIDMSFFDEMN
+700 IDMSFFDEMN
-711 GMGVGQDQP
+711 GMSNDQES
-720 SSNSLSAFDF
+720 SSNLSSFDF

>member
-1 MASHIKRIG
+1 MANRIKRIG
-10 NKYYDTGTS
+10 NKFYDVGTA

-29 LKQLGI
+29 LKSLGI
-35 HNYYFMLEIVD
+35 HNYYFMLEIYD
-46 YTLVGVDPYSENL
+46 YNLVNIDPCAKNL
-59 TRDQISRIMMECTR
+59 TRDQISRIMTECTR

-88 GGVGVPFKA
+88 GGVGIPFKA

-144 FIFVNKDSSN
+144 FIFINKDSNN

-174 FDQIMEEDDQSG
+174 FDQILEEDENG
-186 KVRITKA
+186 KVKLVKA
-193 TRNATSMKHPIT
+193 ARNATSMKHPIT

-220 ALSLARGLTSPILH
+220 ALSLARGLTSNVLH

-253 TFETAS
+253 TFETAA
-259 RNAKKNGAIYC
+259 RNAKKNGAMYC

-285 QEAQEILSHTTKW
+285 QEAQEVLSHTTKW
-298 TEHMYDMRYDPTNDE
+298 SEHMYDMRYDSANDD

-328 IVYVEYSYKQLG
+328 IVYIEYSYKQLG

-355 PVVVKR
+355 PIVVKR

-377 QEDIEYLASMVQPV
+377 QEDIEYLASMIQPV
-391 IDEMYICE
+391 IDEMYILE

-449 YIGETLFEKLIMELV
+449 YIGETQFEKLIIELV
-464 MDHIPRAV
+464 QQHLPRAC

-484 IDHLLNSPIRQ
+484 IDHLLNSPIRS

-501 NKDLVEENLADASNV
+501 NKDLVEENLADASNN
-516 VSMLKRQGDQKKYYG
+516 VSMLKRQGEQKKYYG
-531 VYTNNQTRE
+531 VYTNNQSRE
-540 DMMAIL
+540 DMFAIL

-597 WYHGNNLPAFNVIK
+597 WYHGNNLTAFGIVK
-611 GAKEIENQNQGL
+611 GSRDIENQNQGL
-623 KRSVED
+623 KRTVED
-629 IENSGILPDETIQ
+629 IENMDILPADTI
-642 AMKRQEKVR
+642 ATMKKQEKVR
-651 KENDYAEIM
+651 KENDYEQIM
-660 RQALIKSQRE
+660 REALIKAQRQ

-675 RKGLVENATLDKSQD
+675 KKGLVENPTLDRSQE
-690 VQLEEIYDDH
+690 VQLEEIYGNNN
-700 SIDMSFFDEMN
+700 IDMSFFDEMN
-711 GMGVGQDQP
+711 GMSNEQDT
-720 SSNSLSAFDF
+720 SSNLSSFDF

>member
-1 MASHIKRIG
+1 MANRIKRIG
-10 NKYYDTGTS
+10 NKFYDVGTS

-29 LKQLGI
+29 LKSLGI
-35 HNYYFMLEIVD
+35 HNYYFMLEIYD
-46 YTLVGVDPYSENL
+46 YNIVNIDPYSENL
-59 TRDQISRIMMECTR
+59 TRDQISRIMTECTR

-88 GGVGVPFKA
+88 GGVGIPFKA

-129 CLLSWAYSFG
+129 CLLAWAYSFG

-144 FIFVNKDSSN
+144 FIFVNKDSNN

-165 IDCLPEYLR
+165 IDCLPVYLR
-174 FDQIMEEDDQSG
+174 FDQIMEEDENG
-186 KVRITKA
+186 KIKLVKA
-193 TRNATSMKHPIT
+193 ARNATSMKHPIT

-285 QEAQEILSHTTKW
+285 QEAQEVLSHTTKW
-298 TEHMYDMRYDPTNDE
+298 SERMYDMRYDSTNDD

-328 IVYVEYSYKQLG
+328 IVYIEYSYKQLG

-377 QEDIEYLASMVQPV
+377 QEDIEYMASMVQPIV
-391 IDEMYICE
+391 DELYLCD

-449 YIGETLFEKLIMELV
+449 YIGETQLEKLIIELV
-464 MDHIPRAV
+464 QEHLPRAC

-484 IDHLLNSPIRQ
+484 IDHLLNSPIRS

-501 NKDLVEENLADASNV
+501 NKDLVEANIADQSNV
-516 VSMLKRQGDQKKYYG
+516 VSMLKRQGDQKKFYG
-531 VYTNNQTRE
+531 VYTDNKSRE

-546 FRRMAEFKDD
+546 FRRVAEFKDD

-579 AEGQHDDSIMSY
+579 QVGFHDDSIMSY

-597 WYHGNNLPAFNVIK
+597 WYHGNNLSMWGIVK
-611 GAKEIENQNQGL
+611 GAKEIENQNKGL
-623 KRSVED
+623 HRSVED
-629 IENSGILPDETIQ
+629 IENMDILPADTI
-642 AMKRQEKVR
+642 ATMKKQEKVR
-651 KENDYAEIM
+651 KENDYEQIM
-660 RQALIKSQRE
+660 REALIKAQRQ

-675 RKGLVENATLDKSQD
+675 KKGLVENPTLDRSQE
-690 VQLEEIYDDH
+690 VQLEEIYGNNN
-700 SIDMSFFDEMN
+700 IDMSFFDEMN
-711 GMGVGQDQP
+711 GMSNDQGT
-720 SSNSLSAFDF
+720 SSNLSSFDF

>member
-1 MASHIKRIG
+1 MGNRIKRIG

-29 LKQLGI
+29 LKSLGI
-35 HNYYFMLEIVD
+35 HNYYFMLEIYD
-46 YTLVGVDPYSENL
+46 YSLVNIDPYAENL
-59 TRDQISRIMMECTR
+59 TRDQISRIMTECTR
-73 NPWYYLREVCRIPDQ
+73 NPWYYLREICRIPDQ
-88 GGVGVPFKA
+88 GGVGIPYKA

-129 CLLSWAYSFG
+129 CLLAWAYSFG

-144 FIFVNKDSSN
+144 FIFVNKDSGN

-165 IDCLPEYLR
+165 IDCLPEFLR
-174 FDQIMEEDDQSG
+174 FEQIMEEDENG
-186 KVRITKA
+186 KVKLVKA
-193 TRNATSMKHPIT
+193 ARNATSMKHPIT

-220 ALSLARGLTSPILH
+220 ALSLARGLTSNILH

-253 TFETAS
+253 TFETAA
-259 RNAKKNGAIYC
+259 RNAKKNGAMYC

-285 QEAQEILSHTTKW
+285 QEAQEVLSHTTKW
-298 TEHMYDMRYDPTNDE
+298 SEHMYDMRYDSLNDDK
-313 NNELLQYVKNNGGNG
+313 NELLQYVKNNGGNG
-328 IVYVEYSYKQLG
+328 IVYIEYSYKQLG

-377 QEDIEYLASMVQPV
+377 QEDIEYMASMVQPI
-391 IDEMYICE
+391 IDELYLCD

-424 TNGDSNAITIINP
+424 TNGDSNAITVINP

-449 YIGETLFEKLIMELV
+449 YIGETQFEKLIIELV
-464 MDHIPRAV
+464 QQHLPRAC

-484 IDHLLNSPIRQ
+484 IDHLLNSPIRS

-501 NKDLVEENLADASNV
+501 NKDLVEANLADQSNV
-516 VSMLKRQGDQKKYYG
+516 VSMLKRQGDQKKFYG
-531 VYTNNQTRE
+531 VYTDNKSRE

-546 FRRMAEFKDD
+546 FRRVAEFKDD

-571 FKSGKIAA
+571 FKSGKVAA
-579 AEGQHDDSIMSY
+579 QIGFHDDSIMSY

-597 WYHGNNLPAFNVIK
+597 WYHGNNLGMWGIVK

-623 KRSVED
+623 HRSVED
-629 IENSGILPDETIQ
+629 IENMDILPAETIS
-642 AMKRQEKVR
+642 AMKKQEQVR
-651 KENDYAEIM
+651 KENDYEKIM
-660 RQALIKSQRE
+660 REALIKAQRE

-675 RKGLVENATLDKSQD
+675 KKGLVENETLDRSQD
-690 VQLEEIYDDH
+690 VQLEEIYGNN

-711 GMGVGQDQP
+711 GMSSDNGS
-720 SSNSLSAFDF
+720 SSNLSGFDF

>member
-1 MASHIKRIG
+1 MANRIKRIG
-10 NKYYDTGTS
+10 NKFYDVGTA

-29 LKQLGI
+29 LKSLGI
-35 HNYYFMLEIVD
+35 HNYYFMLEIYD
-46 YTLVGVDPYSENL
+46 YSLVNIDPCATNL
-59 TRDQISRIMMECTR
+59 TRDQISRIMTECTR

-88 GGVGVPFKA
+88 GGVGIPFKA
-97 NRGNIAQTWLTLHG
+97 NRGNIAQTWLTLYG

-144 FIFVNKDSSN
+144 FIFINKDSNN

-174 FDQIMEEDDQSG
+174 FDQILEEDENG
-186 KVRITKA
+186 KVKLVKA
-193 TRNATSMKHPIT
+193 ARNATSMKHPIT

-220 ALSLARGLTSPILH
+220 ALSLARGLTSNVLH

-253 TFETAS
+253 TFETAA
-259 RNAKKNGAIYC
+259 RNAKKNGAMYC

-285 QEAQEILSHTTKW
+285 QEAQEVLSHTTKW
-298 TEHMYDMRYDPTNDE
+298 SEHMYDMRYDSANDD

-328 IVYVEYSYKQLG
+328 IVYIEYSYKQLG

-355 PVVVKR
+355 PIVVKR

-377 QEDIEYLASMVQPV
+377 QEDIEYLASMIQPV
-391 IDEMYICE
+391 IDEMYILE

-449 YIGETLFEKLIMELV
+449 YIGETQFEKLIMELI
-464 MDHIPRAV
+464 MDHIPRACV
-472 IIIERNSVGDGI
+472 IIERNSVGDGI
-484 IDHLLNSPIRQ
+484 IDHLLNSPIRS

-501 NKDLVEENLADASNV
+501 NKDLVEENLADASNN
-516 VSMLKRQGDQKKYYG
+516 VSMLKRQGEQKKYYG
-531 VYTNNQTRE
+531 VYTNNQSRE
-540 DMMAIL
+540 DMFAIL

-579 AEGQHDDSIMSY
+579 AEGAHDDSIMSY

-597 WYHGNNLPAFNVIK
+597 WYHGNNLTAFGIVK
-611 GAKEIENQNQGL
+611 GSREIENQNQGL
-623 KRSVED
+623 KRTVED
-629 IENSGILPDETIQ
+629 IENMDILPADTI
-642 AMKRQEKVR
+642 ATMKKQEQVR
-651 KENDYAEIM
+651 KENDYEKIM
-660 RQALIKSQRE
+660 REALIKAQRQ

-675 RKGLVENATLDKSQD
+675 KKGLVENPTLDKSQE
-690 VQLEEIYDDH
+690 VQLEEIYGNNN
-700 SIDMSFFDEMN
+700 IDMSFFDEMN
-711 GMGVGQDQP
+711 GMSNDQES
-720 SSNSLSAFDF
+720 SSNLSSFDF

>member
-1 MASHIKRIG
+1 MGNRIKRIG

-29 LKQLGI
+29 LKSLGI
-35 HNYYFMLEIVD
+35 HNYYFMLEIYD
-46 YTLVGVDPYSENL
+46 YSLVNIDPYAENL
-59 TRDQISRIMMECTR
+59 TRDQISRIMTECTR
-73 NPWYYLREVCRIPDQ
+73 NPWYYLREICRIPDQ
-88 GGVGVPFKA
+88 GGVGIPFKA

-129 CLLSWAYSFG
+129 CLLAWAYSFG

-144 FIFVNKDSSN
+144 FIFVNKDSGN

-165 IDCLPEYLR
+165 IDCLPEFLR
-174 FDQIMEEDDQSG
+174 FDQIMEEDENG
-186 KVRITKA
+186 KVKLVKA
-193 TRNATSMKHPIT
+193 ARNATSMKHPIT

-259 RNAKKNGAIYC
+259 RNAKKNGAMYC

-285 QEAQEILSHTTKW
+285 QEAQEVLSHTTKW
-298 TEHMYDMRYDPTNDE
+298 SEHMYDMRYDSLNDDK
-313 NNELLQYVKNNGGNG
+313 NELLQYVKNNGGNG
-328 IVYVEYSYKQLG
+328 IVYIEYSYKQLG

-377 QEDIEYLASMVQPV
+377 QEDIEYMASMVQPI
-391 IDEMYICE
+391 IDELYLCD

-424 TNGDSNAITIINP
+424 TNGDSNAITVINP

-449 YIGETLFEKLIMELV
+449 YIGETQFEKLIIELV
-464 MDHIPRAV
+464 QQHLPRAC

-484 IDHLLNSPIRQ
+484 IDHLLNSPIRS

-501 NKDLVEENLADASNV
+501 NKDLVEANLADQSNV
-516 VSMLKRQGDQKKYYG
+516 VSMLKRQGDQKKFYG
-531 VYTNNQTRE
+531 VYTDNKSRE

-546 FRRMAEFKDD
+546 FRRVAEFKDD

-571 FKSGKIAA
+571 FKSGKVAA
-579 AEGQHDDSIMSY
+579 QIGFHDDSIMSY

-597 WYHGNNLPAFNVIK
+597 WYHGNNLSMWGIVK

-623 KRSVED
+623 HRSVED
-629 IENSGILPDETIQ
+629 IENMDILPADTIE

-651 KENDYAEIM
+651 KENDYETIM
-660 RQALIKSQRE
+660 REALIKAQRE

-675 RKGLVENATLDKSQD
+675 KKGLVENETLDRSQE
-690 VQLEEIYDDH
+690 VQLEEIYGNN

-711 GMGVGQDQP
+711 GMGSDNDS
-720 SSNSLSAFDF
+720 SSNLSNFDF

>member
-1 MASHIKRIG
+1 MGNRIKRIG

-29 LKQLGI
+29 LKSLGI
-35 HNYYFMLEIVD
+35 HNYYFMLEIYD
-46 YTLVGVDPYSENL
+46 YSLVNIDPYAENL
-59 TRDQISRIMMECTR
+59 TRDQISRIMTECTR
-73 NPWYYLREVCRIPDQ
+73 NPWYYLREICRIPDQ
-88 GGVGVPFKA
+88 GGVGIPFKA
-97 NRGNIAQTWLTLHG
+97 NRGNIAQIWLTLHG

-129 CLLSWAYSFG
+129 CLLAWAYSFG

-144 FIFVNKDSSN
+144 FIFINKDSGN

-165 IDCLPEYLR
+165 IDCLPEFLR
-174 FDQIMEEDDQSG
+174 FEQIMEEDENG
-186 KVRITKA
+186 KVKLVKA
-193 TRNATSMKHPIT
+193 ARNATSMKHPIT

-220 ALSLARGLTSPILH
+220 ALSLARGLTSNILH

-259 RNAKKNGAIYC
+259 RNAKKNGAMYC

-285 QEAQEILSHTTKW
+285 QEAQEVLSHTTKW
-298 TEHMYDMRYDPTNDE
+298 SEHMYDMRYDSLNDDK
-313 NNELLQYVKNNGGNG
+313 NELLQYVKNNGGNG
-328 IVYVEYSYKQLG
+328 IVYIEYSYKQLG

-377 QEDIEYLASMVQPV
+377 QEDIEYMASMVQPIV
-391 IDEMYICE
+391 DELYLCD

-449 YIGETLFEKLIMELV
+449 YIGETQFEKLIIELV
-464 MDHIPRAV
+464 QEHLPRAC

-484 IDHLLNSPIRQ
+484 IDHLLNSPIRSS
-495 NLYFDK
+495 LYFDK
-501 NKDLVEENLADASNV
+501 NKDLVESNLADQSNV
-516 VSMLKRQGDQKKYYG
+516 VSMLKRQGDQKKFYG
-531 VYTNNQTRE
+531 VYTDNKSRE

-546 FRRMAEFKDD
+546 FRRVAEFKDD

-571 FKSGKIAA
+571 FKSGKVAA
-579 AEGQHDDSIMSY
+579 QVGFHDDSIMSY

-597 WYHGNNLPAFNVIK
+597 WYHGNNLSMWGIVK

-623 KRSVED
+623 HRSVED
-629 IENSGILPDETIQ
+629 IENMDILPADTIA
-642 AMKRQEKVR
+642 AMKKQEKVR
-651 KENDYAEIM
+651 KENDYEKIM
-660 RQALIKSQRE
+660 REALIKAQRE

-675 RKGLVENATLDKSQD
+675 KKGLVENETLDNSQD
-690 VQLEEIYDDH
+690 VQLEEIYGNN

-711 GMGVGQDQP
+711 GMGSDNGS
-720 SSNSLSAFDF
+720 SSNLSNFDF

>member
-1 MASHIKRIG
+1 MGNRIKRIG

-29 LKQLGI
+29 LKSLGI
-35 HNYYFMLEIVD
+35 HNYYFMLEIYD
-46 YTLVGVDPYSENL
+46 YSLVNIDPYAENL
-59 TRDQISRIMMECTR
+59 TRDQISRIMTECTR
-73 NPWYYLREVCRIPDQ
+73 NPWYYLREICRIPDQ
-88 GGVGVPFKA
+88 GGVGIPFKA

-129 CLLSWAYSFG
+129 CLLAWAYSFG

-144 FIFVNKDSSN
+144 FIFVNKDSGN

-165 IDCLPEYLR
+165 IDCLPEFLR
-174 FDQIMEEDDQSG
+174 FDQIMEEDENG
-186 KVRITKA
+186 KVKLVKA
-193 TRNATSMKHPIT
+193 ARNATSMKHPIT

-259 RNAKKNGAIYC
+259 RNAKKNGAMYC

-285 QEAQEILSHTTKW
+285 QEAQEVLSHTTKW
-298 TEHMYDMRYDPTNDE
+298 SEHMYDMRYDSLNDDK
-313 NNELLQYVKNNGGNG
+313 NELLQYVKNNGGNG
-328 IVYVEYSYKQLG
+328 IVYIEYSYKQLG

-377 QEDIEYLASMVQPV
+377 QEDIEYMASMVQPI
-391 IDEMYICE
+391 IDELYLCD

-424 TNGDSNAITIINP
+424 TNGDSNAITVINP

-449 YIGETLFEKLIMELV
+449 YIGETQFEKLIIELV
-464 MDHIPRAV
+464 QQHLPRAC

-484 IDHLLNSPIRQ
+484 IDHLLNSPIRS

-501 NKDLVEENLADASNV
+501 NKDLVEANLADQSNV
-516 VSMLKRQGDQKKYYG
+516 VSMLKRQGDQKKFYG
-531 VYTNNQTRE
+531 VYTDNKSRE

-546 FRRMAEFKDD
+546 FRRVAEFKDD

-571 FKSGKIAA
+571 FKSGKVAA
-579 AEGQHDDSIMSY
+579 QIGFHDDSIMSY

-597 WYHGNNLPAFNVIK
+597 WYHGNNLSMWGIVK

-623 KRSVED
+623 HRSVED
-629 IENSGILPDETIQ
+629 IENMDILPADTIA
-642 AMKRQEKVR
+642 AMKKQEKVR
-651 KENDYAEIM
+651 KENDYEKIM
-660 RQALIKSQRE
+660 REALIKAQRE

-675 RKGLVENATLDKSQD
+675 KKGLVENETLDKSQD
-690 VQLEEIYDDH
+690 VQLEEIYGDN

-711 GMGVGQDQP
+711 GMGSDNGP
-720 SSNSLSAFDF
+720 SSNLSNFDF

>member
-1 MASHIKRIG
+1 MGNRIKRIG

-29 LKQLGI
+29 LKSLGI
-35 HNYYFMLEIVD
+35 HNYYFMLEIYD
-46 YTLVGVDPYSENL
+46 YSLVNIDPYAENL
-59 TRDQISRIMMECTR
+59 TRDQISRIMTECTR
-73 NPWYYLREVCRIPDQ
+73 NPWYYLREICRVPDQ
-88 GGVGVPFKA
+88 GGVGIPFKA

-129 CLLSWAYSFG
+129 CLLAWAYSFG

-144 FIFVNKDSSN
+144 FIFVNKDSGN

-165 IDCLPEYLR
+165 IDCLPEFLR
-174 FDQIMEEDDQSG
+174 FEQIMEEDENG
-186 KVRITKA
+186 KVKLVKA
-193 TRNATSMKHPIT
+193 ARNATSMKHPIT

-220 ALSLARGLTSPILH
+220 ALSLARGLTSNILH

-253 TFETAS
+253 TFETAA
-259 RNAKKNGAIYC
+259 RNAKKNGAMYC

-285 QEAQEILSHTTKW
+285 QEAQEVLSHTTKW
-298 TEHMYDMRYDPTNDE
+298 SEHMYDMRYDSLNDDK
-313 NNELLQYVKNNGGNG
+313 NELLQYVKNNGGNG
-328 IVYVEYSYKQLG
+328 IVYIEYSYKQLG

-355 PVVVKR
+355 PIVVKR

-377 QEDIEYLASMVQPV
+377 QEDIEYLASMIQPIV
-391 IDEMYICE
+391 DELYICE

-424 TNGDSNAITIINP
+424 TNGDSNAITILNP

-449 YIGETLFEKLIMELV
+449 YIGETQFEKLIMELV

-516 VSMLKRQGDQKKYYG
+516 VSMLKRQGEQKKYYG
-531 VYTNNQTRE
+531 VYTNNQSRE

-597 WYHGNNLPAFNVIK
+597 WYHGNNLSAFSIVK
-611 GAKEIENQNQGL
+611 GAKEIENQNKGL
-623 KRSVED
+623 KRTVED
-629 IENSGILPDETIQ
+629 IENMDILPADTIET
-642 AMKRQEKVR
+642 MKKQEQVR
-651 KENDYAEIM
+651 KENDYEKIM
-660 RQALIKSQRE
+660 REALIKAQRE

-675 RKGLVENATLDKSQD
+675 KKGLVENETLNRSQD
-690 VQLEEIYDDH
+690 VQLEEIYGNN

-711 GMGVGQDQP
+711 GMSSDNGS
-720 SSNSLSAFDF
+720 SSNLSGFDF